1 MPRHGRRGKLPKGEK
16 FPKKEETD
24 KTPSKLLS
32 SMLKTL
38 DLTFER
44 DIGMLNGKNVRSI
57 PSKKTLLE
65 LQTQLDSL
73 NEILGTIA
81 QSDQETIEALRK
93 IRDSKNEKDAENKK
107 QKDVD
112 HKKQEQLPKEDNVQE
127 EVADKEKEEGEKS
140 EGGPSKSHVSDT
152 IPDTIDNDIE
162 SIKQAADNIAKEEIE
177 EDKILQVNGDEPSE
191 KRPLDP
197 ETTNELT
204 ESERTNEPENKKQK
218 VDVDK
223 MENDPSVKNPKSEFV
238 VSQTLPRAAAALGLF
253 NEEGL
258 ESTGEDFLK
267 RKYNVASYP
276 TNDLKELL
284 PGELPDLDFS
294 HPKPTNQIQFNTFLA
309 FVENFFKDLSDD
321 NLKFLKTKYIIPD
334 SLQFD
339 RTYDPEIKPFIIP
352 KLGPLYTDVWFKDEN
367 DKNSAF
373 KKIPPHIND
382 ASGILPK
389 KSANEL
395 DDNALET
402 ESVSCGPLLSRLLSA
417 ILTDDDHKLELQSS
431 KITRENDV
439 PKIKEEGNVLP
450 PKNSKNDE
458 TDIPLSQENGLNVRT
473 PDSDVEDDATI
484 QAKLAG
490 NKSSDGSTTSTL
502 PQQIGWITNGINL
515 DYPTFEERLK
525 RELKYVGIYMNMPKD
540 ENNPNLN
547 DPDWITGR
555 EDDEISAELRELQGI
570 LKQVTKKNQKRK
582 ALLIPLVERQLAWQE
597 YTSILEDLDKQIDQ
611 AYVKRIRVPKKRKK
625 HHTTASS
632 NVNTG
637 TTSQI
642 AQQKAANSSLKSLL
656 DKRQRWVNK
665 IGPLF
670 DKPETMK
677 RIPNESVFKDMDQE
691 EDEDEGDVFG
701 QNTNKDVELN

>member
-16 FPKKEETD
+16 LPKKDEAD
-24 KTPSKLLS
+24 NTPSKLLL

-44 DIGMLNGKNVRSI
+44 DIGMLNGKNIRSI
-57 PSKKTLLE
+57 PSKITLLE

-93 IRDSKNEKDAENKK
+93 IRDSKDEKNID
-107 QKDVD
+107 
-112 HKKQEQLPKEDNVQE
+112 
-127 EVADKEKEEGEKS
+127 DKEQEKSNIDEQSEEESADNINHESEKS
-140 EGGPSKSHVSDT
+140 EESPLKSP
-152 IPDTIDNDIE
+152 IPNTTPDVTDNDIE
-162 SIKQAADNIAKEEIE
+162 SIKQAADTMAKEEIE
-177 EDKILQVNGDEPSE
+177 EDIDLQVPRDQPRK
-191 KRPLDP
+191 KRPFNS
-197 ETTNELT
+197 ETTNEST
-204 ESERTNEPENKKQK
+204 ETSSMNEPDNKKQK

-267 RKYNVASYP
+267 KKYNVASYP

-284 PGELPDLDFS
+284 PGELPDMDFS

-321 NLKFLKTKYIIPD
+321 NLKFLKTKFITPD

-339 RTYDPEIKPFIIP
+339 KTYDPEIKPFIIP

-367 DKNSAF
+367 DKNPAF
-373 KKIPPHIND
+373 KKISSHLND
-382 ASGILPK
+382 ASAILPK
-389 KSANEL
+389 KSANEI
-395 DDNALET
+395 DDNLLET
-402 ESVSCGPLLSRLLSA
+402 ESISCGPLLSRLLSA
-417 ILTDDDHKLELQSS
+417 ILKDDNDKPELQSS
-431 KITRENDV
+431 KTTGGNEVPRIREEEDVTSLRNNNND
-439 PKIKEEGNVLP
+439 G
-450 PKNSKNDE
+450 
-458 TDIPLSQENGLNVRT
+458 TDMSLSQEHGPSVRT
-473 PDSDVEDDATI
+473 PDSDIDEDGFQT
-484 QAKLAG
+484 
-490 NKSSDGSTTSTL
+490 KSMGIRDGTTSTL

-540 ENNPNLN
+540 ENNPNSA
-547 DPDWITGR
+547 DPDWIAGR
-555 EDDEISAELRELQGI
+555 EDDEISAELRELQNS

-597 YTSILEDLDKQIDQ
+597 YSSILEDLDKQIDQ

-625 HHTTASS
+625 NHTAASS

-656 DKRQRWVNK
+656 DKRQRWINK

-670 DKPETMK
+670 DKPEVMK

-691 EDEDEGDVFG
+691 DEEDEGDLFG

>member
-16 FPKKEETD
+16 LPKKEGAD
-24 KTPSKLLS
+24 STPSKLLS

-44 DIGMLNGKNVRSI
+44 DIGMLNGKSVRSI
-57 PSKKTLLE
+57 PNKKTLLE
-65 LQTQLDSL
+65 LQSQLDSL

-81 QSDQETIEALRK
+81 RSDQETIDALRK
-93 IRDSKNEKDAENKK
+93 IRDSKNEKEANDE
-107 QKDVD
+107 
-112 HKKQEQLPKEDNVQE
+112 KQEIPN
-127 EVADKEKEEGEKS
+127 ADRQDENTAANKEKNINEKGVQS
-140 EGGPSKSHVSDT
+140 PPKPPPSHK
-152 IPDTIDNDIE
+152 IPDTIENDVE
-162 SIKQAADNIAKEEIE
+162 SIKQAADSMAKEEIN
-177 EDKILQVNGDEPSE
+177 EDKDLQVHRDQPRE
-191 KRPLDP
+191 KRPFDS
-197 ETTNELT
+197 ETENVATENE
-204 ESERTNEPENKKQK
+204 SKQGPDGKKQK
-218 VDVDK
+218 IDVDK
-223 MENDPSVKNPKSEFV
+223 MENDPTVKNPKSEFV

-267 RKYNVASYP
+267 KKYNVASYP
-276 TNDLKELL
+276 TNDLKDLL
-284 PGELPDLDFS
+284 PGELPDMDFS

-321 NLKFLKTKYIIPD
+321 NLKFLKMKYIIPD

-339 RTYDPEIKPFIIP
+339 KTYDPEINPFIIP
-352 KLGPLYTDVWFKDEN
+352 KLGPLYTDIWFKDEN
-367 DKNSAF
+367 DKNPAF
-373 KKIPPHIND
+373 KKTPPYLND
-382 ASGILPK
+382 TSAILPK

-395 DDNALET
+395 DDNVLET
-402 ESVSCGPLLSRLLSA
+402 DSISCGPLLSRLLSA
-417 ILTDDDHKLELQSS
+417 VLKDDNDKSEFQSS
-431 KITRENDV
+431 KTIRDSEVPRTGGENDMQS
-439 PKIKEEGNVLP
+439 PRNNNNDSMDMTLP
-450 PKNSKNDE
+450 
-458 TDIPLSQENGLNVRT
+458 QNGPSVQT
-473 PDSDVEDDATI
+473 PDSDIDEEASFQTKSVA
-484 QAKLAG
+484 
-490 NKSSDGSTTSTL
+490 NKGSNGGTTSTL
-502 PQQIGWITNGINL
+502 PQLIGWITDGINL

-525 RELKYVGIYMNMPKD
+525 RELKYVGIYMNLPKD
-540 ENNPNLN
+540 ENNPNSD

-555 EDDEISAELRELQGI
+555 EDDEISAELRELQGT

-597 YTSILEDLDKQIDQ
+597 YSSILEDLDKQIDQ

-625 HHTTASS
+625 HHTAAST

-656 DKRQRWVNK
+656 DKRQRWINK

-670 DKPETMK
+670 DKPEIMK
-677 RIPNESVFKDMDQE
+677 RIPNESVFKDIDQE
-691 EDEDEGDVFG
+691 EDEDEADVFA

>member
-16 FPKKEETD
+16 LPKKEETD
-24 KTPSKLLS
+24 NTPSTLLS

-38 DLTFER
+38 DLSFER
-44 DIGMLNGKNVRSI
+44 DIGMLNGKSVRTI

-65 LQTQLDSL
+65 LQAQLDSL

-81 QSDQETIEALRK
+81 QSDRETIEALRK
-93 IRDSKNEKDAENKK
+93 IRDSKDEKDADNKELK
-107 QKDVD
+107 ESITDDKD
-112 HKKQEQLPKEDNVQE
+112 EKEIAE
-127 EVADKEKEEGEKS
+127 KEKDESEQSEENLLETHPL
-140 EGGPSKSHVSDT
+140 ET
-152 IPDTIDNDIE
+152 IPGTVENDVK
-162 SIKQAADNIAKEEIE
+162 SIKQAADIMAKEEIN
-177 EDKILQVNGDEPSE
+177 EDKELQVSQDQPRE
-191 KRPLDP
+191 KRPFDS
-197 ETTNELT
+197 EITNDGT
-204 ESERTNEPENKKQK
+204 ENESMKEPENKKQK
-218 VDVDK
+218 VDIDK

-238 VSQTLPRAAAALGLF
+238 VSQTLPLAAAALGLF

-284 PGELPDLDFS
+284 PGELPDTDFS

-309 FVENFFKDLSDD
+309 FVENFFKDLSDE
-321 NLKFLKTKYIIPD
+321 NVKFLKTKYILPD

-339 RTYDPEIKPFIIP
+339 KTYDPEIKPFVIP
-352 KLGPLYTDVWFKDEN
+352 KLGPLYSDIWSKDEN

-373 KKIPPHIND
+373 KKTPPHLND
-382 ASGILPK
+382 ASAILPK

-395 DDNALET
+395 DDNVLET
-402 ESVSCGPLLSRLLSA
+402 ESVSCGPLLSRLLGA
-417 ILTDDDHKLELQSS
+417 ILKDDDDKPDLQSS
-431 KITRENDV
+431 KITRDNE
-439 PKIKEEGNVLP
+439 PPRIKEEDKVSSPIN
-450 PKNSKNDE
+450 NR
-458 TDIPLSQENGLNVRT
+458 TDGADMSLSQETGPSVRT
-473 PDSDVEDDATI
+473 PDSDIDEDASF
-484 QAKLAG
+484 QAKSTG
-490 NKSSDGSTTSTL
+490 NRDGGSTTSTL

-540 ENNPNLN
+540 ENNPNSD

-555 EDDEISAELRELQGI
+555 EDDEISAELRELQTT

-597 YTSILEDLDKQIDQ
+597 YSSILEDLDKQIDQ

-625 HHTTASS
+625 HHTTTSS

-656 DKRQRWVNK
+656 DKRQRWINK

-670 DKPETMK
+670 DRPELMK
-677 RIPNESVFKDMDQE
+677 RIPAESVFKDIDQE

>member
-16 FPKKEETD
+16 LPKKEGGD
-24 KTPSKLLS
+24 NTPSKLLS

-44 DIGMLNGKNVRSI
+44 DIGMLNGKCVRSI
-57 PSKKTLLE
+57 PNKKTLLE
-65 LQTQLDSL
+65 LQSQLDSL

-81 QSDQETIEALRK
+81 RGDQETIEALRK
-93 IRDSKNEKDAENKK
+93 IRDSKNEKQANDE
-107 QKDVD
+107 
-112 HKKQEQLPKEDNVQE
+112 KQETSNADGQHESSTAAEETNIIDKGVQSPPKTP
-127 EVADKEKEEGEKS
+127 
-140 EGGPSKSHVSDT
+140 PSNEISGT
-152 IPDTIDNDIE
+152 IENDVE
-162 SIKQAADNIAKEEIE
+162 SIKQAADNMAKEEIN
-177 EDKILQVNGDEPSE
+177 EDKDLQVHRDQPRE
-191 KRPLDP
+191 KRPFDS
-197 ETTNELT
+197 ETENRATENENT
-204 ESERTNEPENKKQK
+204 QRPDNKKQK
-218 VDVDK
+218 IDVDK
-223 MENDPSVKNPKSEFV
+223 MENDPTVKNPKSEFV

-267 RKYNVASYP
+267 KKYNVASYP
-276 TNDLKELL
+276 TNDLKDLL
-284 PGELPDLDFS
+284 PGELPDMDFS

-321 NLKFLKTKYIIPD
+321 NLKFLKMKYIIPD

-339 RTYDPEIKPFIIP
+339 KTYDPEVNPFIIP

-367 DKNSAF
+367 DKNSAY
-373 KKIPPHIND
+373 KKPSPYSND
-382 ASGILPK
+382 ASTILPK

-395 DDNALET
+395 DDNALE
-402 ESVSCGPLLSRLLSA
+402 SDSISCGPLLSRLLSA
-417 ILTDDDHKLELQSS
+417 VLKDDNDKSELQSS
-431 KITRENDV
+431 KIIRDGGLPRTGGEDDIQSFRNNNNDSV
-439 PKIKEEGNVLP
+439 
-450 PKNSKNDE
+450 DM
-458 TDIPLSQENGLNVRT
+458 TLSQENGPSVQT
-473 PDSDVEDDATI
+473 PDSDIDEEASFQT
-484 QAKLAG
+484 KLAE
-490 NKSSDGSTTSTL
+490 NKGSNGGTTSTL

-525 RELKYVGIYMNMPKD
+525 RELKYVGIYMNLPKD
-540 ENNPNLN
+540 ENNPNSD
-547 DPDWITGR
+547 DPDWVTGR
-555 EDDEISAELRELQGI
+555 EDDEISAELRELQGT

-582 ALLIPLVERQLAWQE
+582 AQLIPLVERQLAWQE
-597 YTSILEDLDKQIDQ
+597 YSSILEDLDKQIDQ

-625 HHTTASS
+625 HHTAASN

-656 DKRQRWVNK
+656 DKRQRWINK

-670 DKPETMK
+670 DKPEIMK

-691 EDEDEGDVFG
+691 EDEDEADVFA